1 MRPTLYGDF
10 ERPASVEPE
19 GAGHQPAGEAAPH
32 ALVGGH
38 GLVVALPSPGRV
50 GPGDLPEGV
59 LHIAGRTEPGG
70 GLDQGGETG
79 GEALEAGGRPR
90 PWPCPGGGAFASPP
104 ARRPRGW

>member
-19 GAGHQPAGEAAPH
+19 GAGHQPTGEAAPH

-79 GEALEAGGRPR
+79 GEALEAGGRLDLGLDR
-90 PWPCPGGGAFASPP
+90 VGAACPPGRDGRADV
-104 ARRPRGW
+104 